1 MTELIFLVVVVTS
14 LGVLVDSIS
23 IGVRRGRI
31 KGFFNMGPAGWFF
44 SCLLL
49 WILAFPAYLVKR
61 NEYRRV
67 AAMEGQPAGIH
78 PEDIPHQISKL
89 AELRAQG
96 VVTDGEFQA
105 KKKELLSRM

>member
-1 MTELIFLVVVVTS
+1 
-14 LGVLVDSIS
+14 
-23 IGVRRGRI
+23 
-31 KGFFNMGPAGWFF
+31 
-44 SCLLL
+44 
-49 WILAFPAYLVKR
+49 
-61 NEYRRV
+61 
-67 AAMEGQPAGIH
+67 MEGQPAGIH